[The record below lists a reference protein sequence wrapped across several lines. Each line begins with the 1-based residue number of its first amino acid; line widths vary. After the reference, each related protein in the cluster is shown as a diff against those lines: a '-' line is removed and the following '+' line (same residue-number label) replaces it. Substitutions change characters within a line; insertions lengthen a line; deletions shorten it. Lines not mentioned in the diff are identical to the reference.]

1 MYEEGSKGAK
11 TEKGS
16 QDKLE
21 QRMEKVKIEIP
32 SRKDLIFEGEQIAS
46 ITDPLSGVMVL
57 WKTKGGKY
65 VLEKTIGDDKKVE
78 IYYSVKEASLIIDTY
93 GSAGKKLIKAAQ
105 SKDKAFEGLTEE
117 KIE

>member
-1 MYEEGSKGAK
+1 M
-11 TEKGS
+11 
-16 QDKLE
+16 DKI
-21 QRMEKVKIEIP
+21 KIEIP
-32 SRKDLIFEGEQIAS
+32 SKKDLIFEGEQIAS

-65 VLEKTIGDDKKVE
+65 VLEKTVGDDKKVE

-93 GSAGKKLIKAAQ
+93 GSAGKRLIKAAQ